1 MIQRAGRI
9 DRLGTDFQRL
19 WIMNMFPE
27 DGLEKLLGLVESL
40 SQKIADIDRNGLLDA
55 SILGE
60 AVHPQNF
67 NTLRRIAAEDGSVL
81 MEQEQFSELVSS
93 EFLLQNLKGLLNSGL
108 RQSLEELPD
117 GIHSGLGHQGAK
129 GVFFAFTAPD
139 KDSTASLPG
148 NKPGRKHYWRYID
161 LFTDE
166 QGGRIEENRYILTN
180 LIHCHPDTMRV
191 VPLDGSVDIFALQE
205 KVIASILQASIE
217 QRAIAEA
224 PKLLDPIQQTVIVT
238 IRSFVHSP
246 LVSREEVVQALRR
259 LKKPLPGVYLKALR
273 KAYDAFLLDKQVRDL
288 LVAVQNLDA
297 SMQSSDSDENAK
309 SVQSIQQAQSKARK
323 ELLKR
328 EDLRLVCF
336 EYIWH

>member
-1 MIQRAGRI
+1 MK
-9 DRLGTDFQRL
+9 
-19 WIMNMFPE
+19 P
-27 DGLEKLLGLVESL
+27 
-40 SQKIADIDRNGLLDA
+40 
-55 SILGE
+55 
-60 AVHPQNF
+60 
-67 NTLRRIAAEDGSVL
+67 
-81 MEQEQFSELVSS
+81 SS
-93 EFLLQNLKGLLNSGL
+93 KFLLQNLKGLLNSGL

-139 KDSTASLPG
+139 KDSAGSLPG
-148 NKPGRKHYWRYID
+148 GKPGRKHYWRYID

-180 LIHCHPDTMRV
+180 LIHCHPDTLRV

-217 QRAIAEA
+217 QRAMAEV

-238 IRSFVHSP
+238 IRSYVHSP
-246 LVSREEVVQALRR
+246 QVSRGEVVQALQR
-259 LKKPLPGVYLKALR
+259 LKGPLPGVYLKALR
-273 KAYDAFLLDKQVRDL
+273 KAYEAFLLDSQIRDL

-297 SMQSSDSDENAK
+297 STQTSDGEENTQGAQNIQ
-309 SVQSIQQAQSKARK
+309 SVQLKGRK

-328 EDLRLVCF
+328 EDLHLVCF
-336 EYIWH
+336 DYIWH